1 MTPPR
6 GIRNN
11 NPGNMEPGGWFG
23 ETGNDGRFAIFDTMQ
38 NGIRALS
45 KQLIV
50 YQTKYG
56 VNTVA
61 QAINRWAPSNE
72 NQTSAYIALVCSVLN
87 CNADDNFNFSDPD
100 FLYWMVTAIGEE
112 ENGHAEFSQYVSD
125 ADIWSGVRAA
135 LS

>member
-112 ENGHAEFSQYVSD
+112 ENGHTEFSQYVSD